1 MEVQERQRRGRV
13 KISRQVRVR
22 PSDPYDKHFD
32 EVRVTVSASP
42 SGLYFNTRRN
52 SYCKGMRLFV
62 TIPYFSGSDTM
73 NCDYLGEVLRVD
85 ELPDG
90 RYGIAVRL
98 VASMNLAPLPGS
110 AGSQRK

>member
-1 MEVQERQRRGRV
+1 MEVQAQQRRRRV
-13 KISRQVRVR
+13 KISRQVRTR
-22 PSDPYDKHFD
+22 PSDPHDKHFD

-52 SYCKGMRLFV
+52 SYYKGMRLFV
-62 TIPYFSGSDTM
+62 TFPYFSASDTM

-98 VASMNLAPLPGS
+98 VSSMNLAALPGF
-110 AGSQRK
+110 AGSRRK